1 MLLDKSEYEDI
12 QATSLTA
19 LGQFGDSEAVAK
31 DTALL
36 KSVDRLSDNAK
47 SAKYKRSAKQ
57 FLGKYRH

>member
-1 MLLDKSEYEDI
+1 M
-12 QATSLTA
+12 TA
-19 LGQFGDSEAVAK
+19 LGQFGDDEAVAK

-36 KSVDRLSDNAK
+36 KSVDRLSDKTK